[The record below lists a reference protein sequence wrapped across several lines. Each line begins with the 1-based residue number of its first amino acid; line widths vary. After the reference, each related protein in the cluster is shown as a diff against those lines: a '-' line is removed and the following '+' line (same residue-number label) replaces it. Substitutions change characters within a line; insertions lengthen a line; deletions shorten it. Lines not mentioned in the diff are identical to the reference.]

1 MNKYFIFYFGVLFSL
16 MAQDDLLD
24 LINEESAA
32 VVPVTATFKATRIV
46 NSQSIELARP
56 KTLEFMILHR
66 FGSMKNGVYDLFG
79 MDEAAI
85 RFDLKY
91 GINDRI
97 STGVGRSSLKKTYDI
112 FSKIKLMNQSNVF
125 PFSVALF
132 ADIEIETLKRENRFS
147 DKLVNR
153 LTYDTQLL
161 MARKFNQN
169 LSLQIMPTWV
179 HHNLVK
185 KHEDTHDLY
194 SMGVGGR
201 MKVTKRVSLNADTFF
216 PVGERDSTFVQSW
229 GLGCDI
235 ETGGHVFQIMLT
247 NVQGS
252 YESAYIENA
261 SGAIADKNLYLGF
274 NITRVFAI

>member
-1 MNKYFIFYFGVLFSL
+1 
-16 MAQDDLLD
+16 
-24 LINEESAA
+24 
-32 VVPVTATFKATRIV
+32 
-46 NSQSIELARP
+46 
-56 KTLEFMILHR
+56 
-66 FGSMKNGVYDLFG
+66 MKNGVYDLFG

-97 STGVGRSSLKKTYDI
+97 STGAGRSSLKKNYDF

-125 PFSVALF
+125 PFSIALF
-132 ADIEIETLKRENRFS
+132 ADIEIETLKRENEFS
-147 DKLVNR
+147 DKFVNR
-153 LTYDTQLL
+153 LTYDTQFL

-185 KHEDTHDLY
+185 KHKDAHDLY

-201 MKVTKRVSLNADTFF
+201 MKITKRVSLNADTFF

-229 GLGCDI
+229 GIGCDI
-235 ETGGHVFQIMLT
+235 ETGGHVFQIMVT

>member
-16 MAQDDLLD
+16 MAQDDLLN
-24 LINEESAA
+24 LINEESATH
-32 VVPVTATFKATRIV
+32 VPVTATFKATRIV

-97 STGVGRSSLKKTYDI
+97 STGAGRSSLKKTYDI

-125 PFSVALF
+125 PFSIALF
-132 ADIEIETLKRENRFS
+132 ADIEIETLKRENKFS

-161 MARKFNQN
+161 IARKFNQN
-169 LSLQIMPTWV
+169 LSFQIMPTWV

-185 KHEDTHDLY
+185 KHENEQDLY

-201 MKVTKRVSLNADTFF
+201 MKITKRVSLNADTFF

-229 GLGCDI
+229 GIGCDI
-235 ETGGHVFQIMLT
+235 ETGGHVFQIMVT

>member
-1 MNKYFIFYFGVLFSL
+1 MSKYFIFYFGVIFSL
-16 MAQDDLLD
+16 MAQDGLLD
-24 LINEESAA
+24 LINEEPAA
-32 VVPVTATFKATRIV
+32 PVPVTATFKATRIV

-97 STGVGRSSLKKTYDI
+97 STGAGRSSLKKTYDI

-125 PFSVALF
+125 PFSIALF
-132 ADIEIETLKRENRFS
+132 ADIEIETLKRENEFS
-147 DKLVNR
+147 DKFVNR
-153 LTYDTQLL
+153 LTYDTQFL

-185 KHEDTHDLY
+185 KYEDAHDLY

-201 MKVTKRVSLNADTFF
+201 MKITKRVSLNADTFF

-229 GLGCDI
+229 GIGCDI
-235 ETGGHVFQIMLT
+235 ETGGHVFQIMVT

>member
-1 MNKYFIFYFGVLFSL
+1 MNKYFIFYFGVILSL
-16 MAQDDLLD
+16 MAQNDLLD
-24 LINEESAA
+24 LINEEPAA
-32 VVPVTATFKATRIV
+32 PVHVTATFKATRIV

-97 STGVGRSSLKKTYDI
+97 STGAGRSSLKKNYDI

-125 PFSVALF
+125 PFSIVLF
-132 ADIEIETLKRENRFS
+132 ADVEIETLRRENKFS

-153 LTYDTQLL
+153 LTYDSQLL
-161 MARKFNQN
+161 IARKFNQN
-169 LSLQIMPTWV
+169 LSFQIMPTWV

-185 KHEDTHDLY
+185 KHEDAHDLY

-216 PVGERDSTFVQSW
+216 PLGERDDDFTQSW
-229 GLGCDI
+229 GLGFDI
-235 ETGGHVFQIMLT
+235 QTGGHVFQIMVT

-261 SGAIADKNLYLGF
+261 SGSIDGMNIYLGF
-274 NITRVFAI
+274 NITRVFSL

>member
-1 MNKYFIFYFGVLFSL
+1 MNKYFIFYFGVFFSL

-97 STGVGRSSLKKTYDI
+97 STGAGRSSLKKTYDI
-112 FSKIKLMNQSNVF
+112 FSKIKLMNQSNIF
-125 PFSVALF
+125 PFSIALF
-132 ADIEIETLKRENRFS
+132 ADIEIETLKRENEFS

-153 LTYDTQLL
+153 LTYNTQFL

-169 LSLQIMPTWV
+169 LSFQIMPTWV

-185 KHEDTHDLY
+185 KHEDEHDLY

-201 MKVTKRVSLNADTFF
+201 MKITKRVSLNADTFF
-216 PVGERDSTFVQSW
+216 PFGERDSTFVQSW
-229 GLGCDI
+229 GIGCDI
-235 ETGGHVFQIMLT
+235 ETGGHVFQIMVT

>member
-1 MNKYFIFYFGVLFSL
+1 MNKYFIFYFGVIFSL

-24 LINEESAA
+24 LINEEPAA
-32 VVPVTATFKATRIV
+32 PVLVTATFKATRIV

-97 STGVGRSSLKKTYDI
+97 SAGAGRSSLKKNYDI
-112 FSKIKLMNQSNVF
+112 FTKLKLKKQSNVF
-125 PFSVALF
+125 PVSVALF
-132 ADIEIETLKRENRFS
+132 AKIEIETLKRENDFS

-161 MARKFNQN
+161 IARKFNEN
-169 LSLQIMPTWV
+169 LSLQIMPTWI

-185 KHEDTHDLY
+185 THENAHDLY
-194 SMGVGGR
+194 SIGAGGR
-201 MKVTKRVSLNADTFF
+201 MKITKHVSLNADTFF
-216 PVGERDSTFVQSW
+216 PLGERDESFYQSW

-235 ETGGHVFQIMLT
+235 QTGGHVFQIMVT

-261 SGAIADKNLYLGF
+261 SGSIEGKNLYLGF

>member
-1 MNKYFIFYFGVLFSL
+1 MNKYFIFYFGVFFSL

-97 STGVGRSSLKKTYDI
+97 STGAGRSSLKKTYDI
-112 FSKIKLMNQSNVF
+112 FSKIKLMNQSNIF
-125 PFSVALF
+125 PFSIALF
-132 ADIEIETLKRENRFS
+132 ADIEIETLKRENEFS

-153 LTYDTQLL
+153 LTYNTQFL

-169 LSLQIMPTWV
+169 LSFQIMPTWV

-185 KHEDTHDLY
+185 KHEDEHDLY

-201 MKVTKRVSLNADTFF
+201 MKITKRVSLNADTFF
-216 PVGERDSTFVQSW
+216 PFGERDSTFVQSW
-229 GLGCDI
+229 GIGCDI
-235 ETGGHVFQIMLT
+235 ETGGHVFQIMAT

>member
-1 MNKYFIFYFGVLFSL
+1 MNKYFIFYFGVIFSL

-24 LINEESAA
+24 LINEEPAA
-32 VVPVTATFKATRIV
+32 PVLVTATFKATRIV

-79 MDEAAI
+79 MDEARI

-97 STGVGRSSLKKTYDI
+97 STGAGRSSLNKTYDI

-125 PFSVALF
+125 PFSIALF
-132 ADIEIETLKRENRFS
+132 ADIEIETLKRENKFS

-153 LTYDTQLL
+153 LTYDSQLL
-161 MARKFNQN
+161 IARKFNQN
-169 LSLQIMPTWV
+169 LSFQIMPTWV
-179 HHNLVK
+179 HYNLVK
-185 KHEDTHDLY
+185 KDEDAHDLY

-229 GLGCDI
+229 GIGCDI
-235 ETGGHVFQIMLT
+235 ETGGHVFQIMVT

-252 YESAYIENA
+252 FESAYIENA

>member
-1 MNKYFIFYFGVLFSL
+1 MNKYFIYYFGVIFSL

-24 LINEESAA
+24 LINEEPAA
-32 VVPVTATFKATRIV
+32 PVLVTATFKATRIV

-97 STGVGRSSLKKTYDI
+97 STGAGRSSLNKTYDI

-125 PFSVALF
+125 PFSIALF
-132 ADIEIETLKRENRFS
+132 TDIEIQTLKRENDFS

-161 MARKFNQN
+161 LARKFNEN
-169 LSLQIMPTWV
+169 LSLQIMPTWI

-185 KHEDTHDLY
+185 THENAHDLY
-194 SMGVGGR
+194 SIGAGGR
-201 MKVTKRVSLNADTFF
+201 MKITKHVSLNADTFF
-216 PVGERDSTFVQSW
+216 PLGKRDESFYQSW

-235 ETGGHVFQIMLT
+235 QTGGHVFQIMVT

-261 SGAIADKNLYLGF
+261 SGSIEGKNLYLGF